1 MKYKTHS
8 ILYFWNTWYLLLRT
22 VLLQKCFI
30 CCENL
35 KIWWTMWNVNYKIFL
50 ELYPNLWFW
59 QSMSVRKNILYQY
72 LVMVLN
78 KHSFWLCNI
87 LRKLNS
93 FPLYILKNLQYYLC
107 THIYYISCGF
117 FVWFFK
123 VEYCYSFKDL
133 HKHNVEHNP
142 LLQSIC
148 YAVLTWVF

>member
-1 MKYKTHS
+1 MK
-8 ILYFWNTWYLLLRT
+8 ILKYDEL
-22 VLLQKCFI
+22 
-30 CCENL
+30 CE
-35 KIWWTMWNVNYKIFL
+35 MWITKYFL

-93 FPLYILKNLQYYLC
+93 FPLYIKKKLQYYLC

-117 FVWFFK
+117 FVWFLKLNIVTVSKICINTMWNIILYCK
-123 VEYCYSFKDL
+123 VSVMLCFNLGFLKETVKLSSENCL
-133 HKHNVEHNP
+133 
-142 LLQSIC
+142 SIMS
-148 YAVLTWVF
+148 AVLI